1 MTDKQEESSDKIH
14 HRRIFRGVHG
24 ILLSQS
30 QGNGYPVRPHYRI
43 EHMGVLRIS

>member
-1 MTDKQEESSDKIH
+1 MTDKQKNLVSKIH
-14 HRRIFRGVHG
+14 HRRIFRSVHG

-43 EHMGVLRIS
+43 EHLGVLRIS